1 MHDGSL
7 GAPAPHPNAMEHDM
21 TQIQDFDPRERPAPV
36 WTVEQLMAAQGKEIG
51 VSSWIEITQERV
63 NMFAVAT
70 DDRNFIHVNP
80 ERTRREAGLRGTIAH
95 GFLTLSL
102 LSAMSYEVTPR
113 IEGATLGLNYGV
125 DKARFL
131 TPVPVG
137 ARVRGRISLAEVTR
151 KPGALIIAWDAV
163 VEIEGA
169 EVAAGGR
176 PAMIARWLSH
186 ITLGH
191 KA

>member
-1 MHDGSL
+1 
-7 GAPAPHPNAMEHDM
+7 M
-21 TQIQDFDPRERPAPV
+21 TVIEDYDPRSRDVPV
-36 WTVEQLMAAQGKEIG
+36 WTPEEFMERVGQEIG

-63 NMFAVAT
+63 DRFALAT
-70 DDRNFIHVNP
+70 DDLNFIHVNP

-102 LSAMSYEVTPR
+102 LSAMAYEVTPMVQ
-113 IEGATLGLNYGV
+113 GATLGLNYGV

-137 ARVRGRISLAEVTR
+137 SRIRGRLSLADVQR
-151 KPGALIIAWDAV
+151 KPGAQIMAWDAV
-163 VEIEGA
+163 VEIEGM
-169 EVAAGGR
+169 EVANGGR

-186 ITLGH
+186 ATLGE